1 MMLRQIRQLSHVQL
15 LNLFGINEIR
25 HTKDKK
31 KKARYVGLALVWLL
45 LILMMLFYMTILSAA
60 LVQIGLAEIVPK
72 YLFMITSL
80 IILFFALFKAG
91 SVIFQMNTYEMMV
104 SLPVSQA
111 AIVISRF
118 LTMYVTNLLMSLIII
133 LPGTVIYG
141 ALVKPQAYFYVYSI
155 LGILLLPLLPLS
167 IATALGAGIT
177 AISSRMRHK
186 SLVSAFLTV
195 FLTLVFVVLS
205 MRFSS
210 GAEMIDEAMVINMAA
225 AMEEQIGSAYPP
237 AVWFGNAAVHGELG
251 SFLLLAAVSVLVFA
265 ALVFVLQRFFQPV
278 CAALN
283 ATSAKNNYKMQN
295 LSASSPLKALWK
307 REQKRYF
314 ASSIY
319 VSNTLMGYLLM
330 AVLAVALFLMG
341 PEKIEEMLQLPG
353 VVTKTVPL
361 LLSFPAVIMP
371 TTACTVSMEG
381 KQWWIAQTLPVKSR
395 DIWNAKVLWNITLA
409 LPFYLVSVVLGILA
423 AKPGFVE
430 GIWIVLVP
438 LFYILFTSVMGI
450 TVNLAMPIFD
460 WENET
465 RVVKQSA
472 SVMVTM
478 LVGMVS
484 VLPPFVAVF
493 LLGVEQQN
501 VIFAGTVLVLLALTL
516 LLYVHNRKK
525 EVLL

>member
-1 MMLRQIRQLSHVQL
+1 
-15 LNLFGINEIR
+15 
-25 HTKDKK
+25 
-31 KKARYVGLALVWLL
+31 
-45 LILMMLFYMTILSAA
+45 
-60 LVQIGLAEIVPK
+60 
-72 YLFMITSL
+72 
-80 IILFFALFKAG
+80 
-91 SVIFQMNTYEMMV
+91 
-104 SLPVSQA
+104 
-111 AIVISRF
+111 
-118 LTMYVTNLLMSLIII
+118 
-133 LPGTVIYG
+133 
-141 ALVKPQAYFYVYSI
+141 
-155 LGILLLPLLPLS
+155 
-167 IATALGAGIT
+167 
-177 AISSRMRHK
+177 
-186 SLVSAFLTV
+186 
-195 FLTLVFVVLS
+195 
-205 MRFSS
+205 
-210 GAEMIDEAMVINMAA
+210 
-225 AMEEQIGSAYPP
+225 
-237 AVWFGNAAVHGELG
+237 
-251 SFLLLAAVSVLVFA
+251 
-265 ALVFVLQRFFQPV
+265 
-278 CAALN
+278 
-283 ATSAKNNYKMQN
+283 
-295 LSASSPLKALWK
+295 
-307 REQKRYF
+307 
-314 ASSIY
+314 
-319 VSNTLMGYLLM
+319 
-330 AVLAVALFLMG
+330 
-341 PEKIEEMLQLPG
+341 
-353 VVTKTVPL
+353 
-361 LLSFPAVIMP
+361 MP

-516 LLYVHNRKK
+516 LLYGHNRKK